1 MTLGEPQFLLARLDD
16 NHRRAFFRC
25 SREPALE
32 SYLRD
37 DARGLRE
44 NARSVAAVHVL
55 LDTERDGAIAGFFTL
70 SNTSIIPAALPKSI
84 QRKLPK
90 YDHWPATLLGRMA
103 RHDDYAEHDLGTIIL
118 GLAFEQHLRVAE
130 RSASLAMIVDAK
142 NPRLADW
149 YGERGFVRFPDQAS
163 RLFIMNQSMSDYVAR
178 VKEALK
184 P

>member
-1 MTLGEPQFLLARLDD
+1 MNLGEPQFRLERLDD

-32 SYLRD
+32 GYLRD

-55 LDTERDGAIAGFFTL
+55 LDIEADRAIAGFFTL
-70 SNTSIIPAALPKSI
+70 SNTSVIPTALPKAI

-103 RHDDYAEHDLGTIIL
+103 RHDDYAEHNLGTILL
-118 GLAFEQHLRVAE
+118 GLAFEQHLHVAQ

-142 NPRLADW
+142 NHRLATW
-149 YGERGFVRFPDQAS
+149 YTERGFIRFPDQTS
-163 RLFIMNQSMSDYVAR
+163 KLFIMNQSISDFVSR
-178 VKEALK
+178 VKAALK
-184 P
+184 A

>member
-1 MTLGEPQFLLARLDD
+1 MNLGGPQFRLERLDD
-16 NHRRAFFRC
+16 DQRRAFFRC

-70 SNTSIIPAALPKSI
+70 SNTSVIPAALPKAI
-84 QRKLPK
+84 QRKLSK

-103 RHDDYAEHDLGTIIL
+103 RHDDYAEHDLGTILL

-130 RSASLAMIVDAK
+130 RSAALAMIVDAK
-142 NPRLADW
+142 NPRLATW
-149 YGERGFVRFPDQAS
+149 YTERGFTRFPDQTS
-163 RLFIMNQSMSDYVAR
+163 KLFVMNQSMSDFLAR
-178 VKEALK
+178 VRAALK